1 SVAAAANAADGALA
15 IDPPSSPTP
24 QLVPMRV
31 SEAVRAW
38 RWSSVGQQYD
48 WTRKEYHADRQA
60 PVPPDLAAMV
70 LAVVRAAEP
79 VSGFPA
85 AGYHPEAGIINFYQL
100 GDSLTA
106 HQDRSEEDDVA
117 PLVSFSFGHACV
129 FLMGKATREE
139 AAPTPIILRSGD
151 VMVMSGPCRRHFHGV
166 PRILAN
172 TLPQYLRPEASTDDT
187 DAPAGDGQDFG
198 WELFGEF
205 LSSAR
210 INVNV
215 RQCRRYDDGDNG
227 GGLGDS
233 ACGAGKPSLPP
244 PPMSSATKPTSP
256 AALAKQYATLPVL
269 LISSGVWLVS
279 YSLVRRLAPL
289 LLANSAP
296 LAAFASDLRS
306 PFNGLGTYWAADVVP
321 SAFAQGFFGH
331 IAILLATILQI
342 IASGS
347 FWLSCAVVTFWGGE
361 LLARQLLA
369 GPGGLGAGAV
379 EELGVRA
386 ALVPAAAGLARV
398 AETLTLAGALSTG
411 GASSPLAALAAVLA
425 VVRAA
430 AATAGL
436 LATLAAAALAGKD
449 WAANIGRDGRQT
461 VDVAFREGVKK
472 KLS

>member
-1 SVAAAANAADGALA
+1 
-15 IDPPSSPTP
+15 
-24 QLVPMRV
+24 
-31 SEAVRAW
+31 
-38 RWSSVGQQYD
+38 
-48 WTRKEYHADRQA
+48 
-60 PVPPDLAAMV
+60 
-70 LAVVRAAEP
+70 
-79 VSGFPA
+79 
-85 AGYHPEAGIINFYQL
+85 
-100 GDSLTA
+100 
-106 HQDRSEEDDVA
+106 
-117 PLVSFSFGHACV
+117 
-129 FLMGKATREE
+129 
-139 AAPTPIILRSGD
+139 
-151 VMVMSGPCRRHFHGV
+151 
-166 PRILAN
+166 
-172 TLPQYLRPEASTDDT
+172 
-187 DAPAGDGQDFG
+187 
-198 WELFGEF
+198 
-205 LSSAR
+205 
-210 INVNV
+210 
-215 RQCRRYDDGDNG
+215 
-227 GGLGDS
+227 
-233 ACGAGKPSLPP
+233 
-244 PPMSSATKPTSP
+244 MSSSTKPTSP

-398 AETLTLAGALSTG
+398 VETLTLAGALATG